1 MLWSDLQVAVYAK
14 KRNPSNVLQLK
25 EYFQQG
31 VRDWCAIM
39 QIAAEFFL
47 LKWAM
52 LAFKVGGVITFVESL
67 TSVDVFP

>member
-1 MLWSDLQVAVYAK
+1 MLWSDLQVAYMQRK
-14 KRNPSNVLQLK
+14 ETSNVLQLK

-39 QIAAEFFL
+39 QIAAELFL

-52 LAFKVGGVITFVESL
+52 LAFKAGG
-67 TSVDVFP
+67 